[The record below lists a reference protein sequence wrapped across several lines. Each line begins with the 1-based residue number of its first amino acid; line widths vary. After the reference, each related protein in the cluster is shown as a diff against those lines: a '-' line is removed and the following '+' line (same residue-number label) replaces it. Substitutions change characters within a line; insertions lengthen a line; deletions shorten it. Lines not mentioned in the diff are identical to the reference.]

1 MRLKT
6 RKLGCLVKTAWR
18 ESVGPHHPGI
28 IFDKAS
34 LGHIESL
41 LTFINHLYSL
51 SYLIYKEPI
60 ANIFSKPNLTSKYI
74 L

>member
-1 MRLKT
+1 MSLKI
-6 RKLGCLVKTAWR
+6 RKLGCLVKIAWR
-18 ESVGPHHPGI
+18 KSVAPYHPGI

-41 LTFINHLYSL
+41 LTLINLYSL

-60 ANIFSKPNLTSKYI
+60 ANKF
-74 L
+74 